1 MQPAYAHICG
11 ITETELQEKFAPE
24 IAKLADSLRMEK
36 AECMAA
42 LRNMYDG
49 YHFAPLTEGVYNP
62 FSLLKAFTS
71 NMLGAY
77 WFATG
82 TPTFLTKQ
90 VKKVQMEASRF
101 TNGNIYATEALMT
114 DYRVD
119 NPDPVPLLY
128 QTGYLTIYN
137 YDARRQRYVLGFPND
152 EVKYGFLSSL
162 LPVYTLAS
170 TAARGTDIFTVDEYI
185 ENGKP

>member
-1 MQPAYAHICG
+1 
-11 ITETELQEKFAPE
+11 
-24 IAKLADSLRMEK
+24 MEK

-42 LRNMYDG
+42 LRNMYDA

-71 NMLGAY
+71 NMLAAY

-90 VKKVQMEASRF
+90 VKKVQLEASRF

-128 QTGYLTIYN
+128 
-137 YDARRQRYVLGFPND
+137 
-152 EVKYGFLSSL
+152 
-162 LPVYTLAS
+162 
-170 TAARGTDIFTVDEYI
+170 
-185 ENGKP
+185 